1 MARKHAQLQLF
12 IEANI
17 TVGKKLKTCQERPHL
32 VSGRL
37 IKVFYETTTWSRRSH
52 LSGPKSGRLIQ
63 V

>member
-32 VSGRL
+32 VSGPF
-37 IKVFYETTTWSRRSH
+37 IEVFYKTTTCPRRPIFN
-52 LSGPKSGRLIQ
+52 GPKSGRLI
-63 V
+63 